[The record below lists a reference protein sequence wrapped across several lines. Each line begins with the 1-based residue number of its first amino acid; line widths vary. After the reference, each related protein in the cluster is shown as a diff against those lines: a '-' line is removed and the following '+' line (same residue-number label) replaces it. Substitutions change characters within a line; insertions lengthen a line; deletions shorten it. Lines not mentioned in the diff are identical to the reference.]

1 MATKKPLKKAKSKA
15 PKTSTSSNGQTKFE
29 FKDIKEGMTKT
40 EQREVHQF
48 NLMELFRFQTLL
60 EGTTRLDDSDSVI
73 AKNLNR
79 IVLIDRKIMR
89 IGSEIN
95 KLTALIEEESK
106 TSNEEKKPEMT
117 M

>member
-15 PKTSTSSNGQTKFE
+15 PKESKTTNNQTKFE
-29 FKDIKEGMTKT
+29 FKDIKEGMSKT

-60 EGTTRLDDSDSVI
+60 EGTTRLDDNDSTI

-79 IVLIDRKIMR
+79 IILIDRKIMR

-95 KLTALIEEESK
+95 KLTALIEEESR
-106 TSNEEKKPEMT
+106 TSTSEKSSEIT